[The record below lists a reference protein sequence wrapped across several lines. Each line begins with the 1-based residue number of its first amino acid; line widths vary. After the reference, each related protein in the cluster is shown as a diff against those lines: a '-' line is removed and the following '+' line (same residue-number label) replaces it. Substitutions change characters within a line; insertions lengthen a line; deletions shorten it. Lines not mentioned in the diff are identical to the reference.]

1 MKTHKKFCFACVI
14 LLLACGMLSAG
25 EQEKKK
31 SKEGKSE
38 EKGESSEGKSKG
50 RAESG
55 ITDHERRVIQEYYAG
70 REKRDKDGKQL
81 PPGLAKKVAR
91 GGKLPPGWEKKM
103 VKGETMPVEV
113 FRQCEPLPKE
123 ILVQLPAPPAGT
135 ITVTVGGKAA
145 RLLEATHEILD
156 VFDVLPKPPAPRP

>member
-1 MKTHKKFCFACVI
+1 MKLHKIFCFICVI
-14 LLLACGMLSAG
+14 LVLTCGMLAARD
-25 EQEKKK
+25 QDKKK
-31 SKEGKSE
+31 SKEEKSE
-38 EKGESSEGKSKG
+38 EKGESEKSGDKHRD
-50 RAESG
+50 RAEFG
-55 ITDHERRVIQEYYAG
+55 ITDRERQVIQEYYAPG
-70 REKRDKDGKQL
+70 KDGKHL

-103 VKGETMPVEV
+103 VKGETIPPVV
-113 FRQCEPLPKE
+113 YQQCEPLPKE

-135 ITVTVGGKAA
+135 ITVTVGGKVA

>member
-1 MKTHKKFCFACVI
+1 V
-14 LLLACGMLSAG
+14 LAAG

-50 RAESG
+50 RVEFD
-55 ITDHERRVIQEYYAG
+55 ITTHEREVIQEYYAP
-70 REKRDKDGKQL
+70 GKKGKHL

-113 FRQCEPLPKE
+113 YQQCVPLPKE